1 MNIPQMMDLDLK
13 GKKTMIRLDLN
24 VPIEHGQ
31 ITSDARIKAS
41 IPTILA
47 AQNKGAKVI
56 VLSHL
61 GRPDPDNI
69 DTQFSLQPVAKRLG
83 ELINQDIDFIPN
95 WIDSI
100 PDNGNV
106 VLCENTR
113 YHQGEKSNDE
123 ELSKRIASLCDV
135 YVMDAFGASH
145 RKHASTYG
153 AINFSNK
160 ACAGPLLSGEIESL
174 KKAMSAPE
182 KPLVAII
189 GGAKV
194 SSKLGVIES
203 LANSC
208 DSIIVGGG
216 IANTF
221 LLANGNS
228 VGNSLIETEMIE
240 AAKRILKL
248 DQVYVPLPTDVVVA
262 KEFSNE
268 ATALTKSMDQVEE
281 DDLILDIGPETTN
294 AYNELIAS
302 ARTII
307 WNGPVG
313 VFEIEQFSQGTA
325 EIAKAIA
332 ANSGYKIVGGGDTVA
347 VIEKYGISDSISY
360 VSTGGGAFLEF
371 VKNGTLDALEV
382 LAQH

>member
-24 VPIEHGQ
+24 VPIEHGE

-153 AINFSNK
+153 AIKFSNK
-160 ACAGPLLSGEIESL
+160 ACAGPLLSSEIESL

>member
-1 MNIPQMMDLDLK
+1 MNIPHMMDLDLK
-13 GKKTMIRLDLN
+13 DQRTTIRLDLN
-24 VPIEHGQ
+24 VPIENGK

-47 AQNKGAKVI
+47 AQQKGAKVI
-56 VLSHL
+56 LLSHL
-61 GRPDPDNI
+61 GRPDPQNI
-69 DTQFSLQPVAKRLG
+69 DTCFSLQPVAKRLG
-83 ELINQDIDFIPN
+83 ELINQDIDFASN
-95 WIDSI
+95 WTEFI
-100 PDNGNV
+100 PDNGNI

-113 YHQGEKSNDE
+113 YHKGEKSNDE
-123 ELSKRIASLCDV
+123 AFAKCIASLCDV

-153 AINFSNK
+153 AIQFAKK
-160 ACAGPLLSGEIESL
+160 ACAGPLLSSEIDSL
-174 KKAMSAPE
+174 KKAMGNPE
-182 KPLVAII
+182 KPLVAVI

-203 LANSC
+203 LASIC
-208 DSIIVGGG
+208 DCIIVGGG

-228 VGNSLIETEMIE
+228 VGNSLVETDMVE
-240 AAKRILKL
+240 AAERILQLK
-248 DQVYVPLPTDVVVA
+248 QVHVPIPTDVVVA
-262 KEFSNE
+262 KEFSSE
-268 ATALTKSMDQVEE
+268 AIATEKSIEQVAE
-281 DDLILDIGPETTN
+281 DDLILDIGSETIN
-294 AYNELIAS
+294 AYRELISS

-313 VFEIEQFSQGTA
+313 VFEIEQFSQGTQQ
-325 EIAKAIA
+325 IAMAIKD
-332 ANSGYKIVGGGDTVA
+332 NQGYKIVGGGDTVA
-347 VIEKYGISDSISY
+347 VIEKYGITDSISY

-371 VKNGTLDALEV
+371 VKSGTLDALEV

>member
-1 MNIPQMMDLDLK
+1 MNIPHMMDLDLK
-13 GKKTMIRLDLN
+13 DQRTIIRLDLN
-24 VPIEHGQ
+24 VPIENGE

-47 AQNKGAKVI
+47 AQQKGAKVI
-56 VLSHL
+56 LLSHL

-69 DTQFSLQPVAKRLG
+69 DTCFSLQPVAKRLG
-83 ELINQDIDFIPN
+83 ELINQDIDFASN
-95 WIDSI
+95 WTEFI
-100 PDNGNV
+100 PDNGNI

-113 YHQGEKSNDE
+113 YHKGEKSNDE
-123 ELSKRIASLCDV
+123 AFAKCIASLCDV

-153 AINFSNK
+153 AIQFAKK
-160 ACAGPLLSGEIESL
+160 ACAGPLLSSEIDTL
-174 KKAMSAPE
+174 KKAMGNPE
-182 KPLVAII
+182 KPLVAVI

-203 LANSC
+203 LASIC
-208 DSIIVGGG
+208 DCIIVGGG

-228 VGNSLIETEMIE
+228 VGNSLVETDMVE
-240 AAKRILKL
+240 AAERILQLK
-248 DQVYVPLPTDVVVA
+248 QVHVPIPTDVVVA
-262 KEFSNE
+262 KEFSSE
-268 ATALTKSMDQVEE
+268 AIATEKSIEQVAE
-281 DDLILDIGPETTN
+281 DDLILDIGSETTN
-294 AYNELIAS
+294 AYKELISS

-313 VFEIEQFSQGTA
+313 VFEIEQFSQGTQQ
-325 EIAKAIA
+325 IAMAIKD
-332 ANSGYKIVGGGDTVA
+332 NQGYKIVGGGDTVA
-347 VIEKYGISDSISY
+347 VIEKYGITDSISY

-371 VKNGTLDALEV
+371 VKSGTLDALEV

>member
-1 MNIPQMMDLDLK
+1 MNIPHMMDLDLK
-13 GKKTMIRLDLN
+13 DQRTIIRLDLN
-24 VPIEHGQ
+24 VPIENGE

-47 AQNKGAKVI
+47 AQQKGAKVI
-56 VLSHL
+56 LLSHL
-61 GRPDPDNI
+61 GRPDPENI
-69 DTQFSLQPVAKRLG
+69 DTCFSLKPVAKRLG
-83 ELINQDIDFIPN
+83 ELTNQDIDFASN
-95 WIDSI
+95 WTEFI
-100 PDNGNV
+100 PDNGNI

-113 YHQGEKSNDE
+113 YHEGEKSNDE
-123 ELSKRIASLCDV
+123 AFAKCIASLCDV

-153 AINFSNK
+153 AIQFAKK
-160 ACAGPLLSGEIESL
+160 ACAGPLLSSEIDSL
-174 KKAMSAPE
+174 KKAMGNPE
-182 KPLVAII
+182 KPLVAVI

-203 LANSC
+203 LASIC
-208 DSIIVGGG
+208 DCVIVGGG

-228 VGNSLIETEMIE
+228 VGNSLVETDMVE
-240 AAKRILKL
+240 AAERILQLK
-248 DQVYVPLPTDVVVA
+248 QVHIPIPTDVVVA
-262 KEFSNE
+262 KEFSSE
-268 ATALTKSMDQVEE
+268 AIATEKSIEQVEE
-281 DDLILDIGPETTN
+281 DDLILDIGSETTN
-294 AYNELIAS
+294 AYKELISS

-313 VFEIEQFSQGTA
+313 VFEIEQFSQGTQQ
-325 EIAKAIA
+325 IAMAIKD
-332 ANSGYKIVGGGDTVA
+332 NQGYKIVGGGDTVA
-347 VIEKYGISDSISY
+347 VIEKYGITDSISY

-371 VKNGTLDALEV
+371 VKSGTLDALEV

>member
-1 MNIPQMMDLDLK
+1 MMDLDLK

-153 AINFSNK
+153 AIKFSNK
-160 ACAGPLLSGEIESL
+160 ACAGPLLSSEIESL

>member
-61 GRPDPDNI
+61 GRPDPDKI
-69 DTQFSLQPVAKRLG
+69 DTQFSLQTVAKRLG

-153 AINFSNK
+153 AIKFSNK

>member
-153 AINFSNK
+153 AIKFSNK
-160 ACAGPLLSGEIESL
+160 ACAGPLLSSEIESL

>member
-1 MNIPQMMDLDLK
+1 MMDLDLK

-24 VPIEHGQ
+24 VPIEHGE

-153 AINFSNK
+153 AIKFSNK

>member
-1 MNIPQMMDLDLK
+1 MMDLDLK

-61 GRPDPDNI
+61 GRPDPDNM

-153 AINFSNK
+153 AIKFSNK

>member
-24 VPIEHGQ
+24 VPIEHGE

-153 AINFSNK
+153 AIKFSNK
-160 ACAGPLLSGEIESL
+160 ACAGPLLSSEIKSL

-221 LLANGNS
+221 LLANGNL

>member
-1 MNIPQMMDLDLK
+1 
-13 GKKTMIRLDLN
+13 
-24 VPIEHGQ
+24 
-31 ITSDARIKAS
+31 RIKAS

-83 ELINQDIDFIPN
+83 ELINQDIDFASN
-95 WIDSI
+95 WTEFI
-100 PDNGNV
+100 PDNGNI

-113 YHQGEKSNDE
+113 YHKGEKSNDE
-123 ELSKRIASLCDV
+123 AFAKCIASLCDV

>member
-221 LLANGNS
+221 LLANGNL

>member
-1 MNIPQMMDLDLK
+1 MKIPQMMDLDLK
-13 GKKTMIRLDLN
+13 DQRTIIRLDLN
-24 VPIEHGQ
+24 VPIENGE
-31 ITSDARIKAS
+31 IASDARIKAS

-47 AQNKGAKVI
+47 AQEKGAKVI
-56 VLSHL
+56 LLSHL

-69 DTQFSLQPVAKRLG
+69 DTRFSLQPVAKRLG
-83 ELINQDIDFIPN
+83 KLINQDIDFASN
-95 WIDSI
+95 WTESI
-100 PDNGNV
+100 PDHGNI

-113 YHQGEKSNDE
+113 YHKGEKSNDE
-123 ELSKRIASLCDV
+123 AFAKCIASLCDV

-153 AINFSNK
+153 AIQFAEK
-160 ACAGPLLSGEIESL
+160 ACAGPLLSSEIDLL
-174 KKAMSAPE
+174 KKAMEAPE

-203 LANSC
+203 LANIC
-208 DSIIVGGG
+208 DCIIVGGG

-228 VGNSLIETEMIE
+228 VGNSLVEAEMVE
-240 AAKRILKL
+240 AARRILQL
-248 DQVYVPLPTDVVVA
+248 EQVHIPIPTDVVVA
-262 KEFSNE
+262 KEFSSE
-268 ATALTKSMDQVEE
+268 AIALEKSIDQVEE

-294 AYNELIAS
+294 AYKELISS

-307 WNGPVG
+307 WNGPLG
-313 VFEIEQFSQGTA
+313 VFEIEQFSQGTQQVA
-325 EIAKAIA
+325 MAIKD
-332 ANSGYKIVGGGDTVA
+332 NQGYKIVGGGDTVA
-347 VIEKYGISDSISY
+347 VIEKYGITDSISY

-371 VKNGTLDALEV
+371 VKSGTLDALEV

>member
-47 AQNKGAKVI
+47 AQNKGAKVML
-56 VLSHL
+56 LSHL

>member
-83 ELINQDIDFIPN
+83 ELINQDIDFASN
-95 WIDSI
+95 WTESI
-100 PDNGNV
+100 PDHGNI

-113 YHQGEKSNDE
+113 YHKGEKSNDE
-123 ELSKRIASLCDV
+123 AFAKCIASLCDV

>member
-1 MNIPQMMDLDLK
+1 MKIPQMMDLDLK
-13 GKKTMIRLDLN
+13 DQRTIIRLDLN
-24 VPIEHGQ
+24 VPIENGE
-31 ITSDARIKAS
+31 IASDARIKAS

-47 AQNKGAKVI
+47 AQEKGAKVI
-56 VLSHL
+56 LLSHL
-61 GRPDPDNI
+61 GRPDPDNN
-69 DTQFSLQPVAKRLG
+69 DTRFSLQPVAHRLG
-83 ELINQDIDFIPN
+83 ELINQDIDFASN
-95 WIDSI
+95 WTESI
-100 PDNGNV
+100 PDYGNI

-113 YHQGEKSNDE
+113 YHKGEKSNDE
-123 ELSKRIASLCDV
+123 AFAKCIASLCDV

-153 AINFSNK
+153 AIQFAKK
-160 ACAGPLLSGEIESL
+160 ACAGPLLSSEIDSL
-174 KKAMSAPE
+174 KKAMEAPE

-203 LANSC
+203 LANIC
-208 DSIIVGGG
+208 DCIIVGGG

-228 VGNSLIETEMIE
+228 VGNSLVETEMVE
-240 AAKRILKL
+240 AARRILQL
-248 DQVYVPLPTDVVVA
+248 EQVHIPIPTDVVVA
-262 KEFSNE
+262 KEFSSE
-268 ATALTKSMDQVEE
+268 AIALEKSIDQVEE

-294 AYNELIAS
+294 AYKELISS

-307 WNGPVG
+307 WNGPLG
-313 VFEIEQFSQGTA
+313 VFEIEQFSQGTQQ
-325 EIAKAIA
+325 IAMAIKD
-332 ANSGYKIVGGGDTVA
+332 NQGYKIVGGGDTVA
-347 VIEKYGISDSISY
+347 VIEKYGITDSISY

-371 VKNGTLDALEV
+371 VKSGTLDALEV

>member
-24 VPIEHGQ
+24 VPIEHGE

-153 AINFSNK
+153 AIKFSNK
-160 ACAGPLLSGEIESL
+160 ACAGPLLSSEIKSL

-325 EIAKAIA
+325 EIAKAIE

>member
-24 VPIEHGQ
+24 VPIEHGE

-221 LLANGNS
+221 LLANGNL

-325 EIAKAIA
+325 EIAKAIE

>member
-1 MNIPQMMDLDLK
+1 
-13 GKKTMIRLDLN
+13 
-24 VPIEHGQ
+24 
-31 ITSDARIKAS
+31 
-41 IPTILA
+41 
-47 AQNKGAKVI
+47 
-56 VLSHL
+56 
-61 GRPDPDNI
+61 
-69 DTQFSLQPVAKRLG
+69 
-83 ELINQDIDFIPN
+83 
-95 WIDSI
+95 
-100 PDNGNV
+100 
-106 VLCENTR
+106 
-113 YHQGEKSNDE
+113 
-123 ELSKRIASLCDV
+123 
-135 YVMDAFGASH
+135 
-145 RKHASTYG
+145 
-153 AINFSNK
+153 
-160 ACAGPLLSGEIESL
+160 
-174 KKAMSAPE
+174 MSAPE

-221 LLANGNS
+221 LLANGNL

>member
-1 MNIPQMMDLDLK
+1 MKIPQMMDLDLK
-13 GKKTMIRLDLN
+13 DQRTIIRLDLN
-24 VPIEHGQ
+24 VPIENGK
-31 ITSDARIKAS
+31 IASDARIKAS

-47 AQNKGAKVI
+47 AQEKGAKVI
-56 VLSHL
+56 LLSHL

-69 DTQFSLQPVAKRLG
+69 DTCFSLQPVAHRLG
-83 ELINQDIDFIPN
+83 ELINQDIDFASN
-95 WIDSI
+95 WTESI
-100 PDNGNV
+100 PDNGNI

-113 YHQGEKSNDE
+113 YHKGEKSNDE
-123 ELSKRIASLCDV
+123 AFAKCIASLCDV

-153 AINFSNK
+153 AIQFAKK
-160 ACAGPLLSGEIESL
+160 ACAGPLLSSEVDSL
-174 KKAMSAPE
+174 KKAMEAPE

-203 LANSC
+203 LANIC
-208 DSIIVGGG
+208 DCIIVGGG

-228 VGNSLIETEMIE
+228 VGNSLVETEMVE
-240 AAKRILKL
+240 AARRILQL
-248 DQVYVPLPTDVVVA
+248 EQVHIPIPTDVVVA
-262 KEFSNE
+262 KEFSSE
-268 ATALTKSMDQVEE
+268 AIALEKSIDQVEE
-281 DDLILDIGPETTN
+281 DDLILDIGPETTSV
-294 AYNELIAS
+294 YKELISS

-307 WNGPVG
+307 WNGPLG
-313 VFEIEQFSQGTA
+313 VFEIEQFSQGTQQ
-325 EIAKAIA
+325 IAMAIKD
-332 ANSGYKIVGGGDTVA
+332 NQGYKIVGGGDTVA
-347 VIEKYGISDSISY
+347 VIEKYGITDSISY

-371 VKNGTLDALEV
+371 VKSGTLDALEV

>member
-153 AINFSNK
+153 AIKFSNK

-371 VKNGTLDALEV
+371 VKNGTLDALQV

>member
-83 ELINQDIDFIPN
+83 ELINQDIDFASN
-95 WIDSI
+95 WTEFI
-100 PDNGNV
+100 PDNGNI

-113 YHQGEKSNDE
+113 YHKGEKSNDE
-123 ELSKRIASLCDV
+123 AFAKCIASLCDV

-153 AINFSNK
+153 AIKFSNK
-160 ACAGPLLSGEIESL
+160 ACAGPLLSSEIKSL

-248 DQVYVPLPTDVVVA
+248 DQVYIPLPTAVVVA

>member
-24 VPIEHGQ
+24 VPIEHGE

-153 AINFSNK
+153 AIKFSNK

-325 EIAKAIA
+325 EIAKAIE

>member
-153 AINFSNK
+153 AIKFSNK
-160 ACAGPLLSGEIESL
+160 ACAGPLLSSEIKSL

>member
-24 VPIEHGQ
+24 VPIEHGE

-83 ELINQDIDFIPN
+83 ELINQDIDFASN
-95 WIDSI
+95 WTEFI
-100 PDNGNV
+100 PDNGNI

-113 YHQGEKSNDE
+113 YHKGEKSNDE
-123 ELSKRIASLCDV
+123 AFAKCIASLCDV

>member
-61 GRPDPDNI
+61 GRPDPNNM

-153 AINFSNK
+153 AIKFSNK

>member
-160 ACAGPLLSGEIESL
+160 ACAGPLLSSEIKSL

>member
-153 AINFSNK
+153 AIKFSNK
-160 ACAGPLLSGEIESL
+160 ACAGPLLSSEIKSL

-248 DQVYVPLPTDVVVA
+248 DQVYIPLPTDVVVA

-325 EIAKAIA
+325 EIAKAIE

>member
-1 MNIPQMMDLDLK
+1 MMDLDLK

-83 ELINQDIDFIPN
+83 ELINQDIDFASN
-95 WIDSI
+95 WTEFI
-100 PDNGNV
+100 PDNGNI

-113 YHQGEKSNDE
+113 YHKGEKSNDE
-123 ELSKRIASLCDV
+123 AFAKCIASLCDV

-248 DQVYVPLPTDVVVA
+248 DQVYIPLPTDVVVA

>member
-24 VPIEHGQ
+24 VPIEHGE

-153 AINFSNK
+153 AIKFSNK

>member
-24 VPIEHGQ
+24 VPIEHGE

-153 AINFSNK
+153 AIKFSNK
-160 ACAGPLLSGEIESL
+160 ACAGPLLSSEIKSL

-248 DQVYVPLPTDVVVA
+248 DQVYIPLPTDVVVA

>member
-24 VPIEHGQ
+24 VPIEHGE

-47 AQNKGAKVI
+47 AQNKGAKVML
-56 VLSHL
+56 LSHL

-153 AINFSNK
+153 AIKFSNK

-221 LLANGNS
+221 LLANGNL

>member
-1 MNIPQMMDLDLK
+1 MMDLDLK

-24 VPIEHGQ
+24 VPIEHGE